1 LSKEGNRRTKGQRP
15 YQRANPLTD
24 IAHVSRRA
32 GVMVRGRWHAQAD
45 LQARLDQIAAAYA
58 R

>member
-1 LSKEGNRRTKGQRP
+1 
-15 YQRANPLTD
+15 
-24 IAHVSRRA
+24 VSRWT

-45 LQARLDQIAAAYA
+45 LQARLDQIVAAYA